1 MGQIVD
7 RHFVGI
13 PGRNEKY
20 TYGYSVDALD
30 GNDLVYNPSLISGGV
45 ILNTYR
51 MGAGTDIFDLN
62 LYRDGVLD
70 VEPEMQAGTTIYGD
84 GSLDLET
91 ASVGSGSDHIVATGG
106 IDIIFA
112 GGGDDYV
119 NAQRGDD
126 EVLAGAGNDYVL
138 GGYGADQL
146 YGNTGDDVIYGGSP
160 TSVSRAFLSIIINYN
175 GNTDTLID
183 PEVHVGRPGY
193 LAADDSSNDYLDGGA
208 GNDTL
213 YGGGGAD
220 TLVGGDGNDRLIGG
234 AGLDTLTGGAG
245 NDTYDIDT
253 AGDTVTEAANG
264 GTDLVR
270 SAISFT
276 LSANVENLTLTG
288 LLSANGAGNSGA
300 NSLVGNS
307 GDNRLDGKAGDDSL
321 SGGEGSDKLIGG
333 AGADKLYGGT
343 GADTF
348 VFLTAAESRVSIR
361 DIIYDFSR
369 VGGDKIDLS
378 AIDARTAM
386 SGNQAF
392 TFIGSDLFSKT
403 AGELRYSKISGDSF
417 IYGDVNGDGGIDFS
431 IRLDAAID
439 MKASDFIL

>member
-1 MGQIVD
+1 M
-7 RHFVGI
+7 
-13 PGRNEKY
+13 
-20 TYGYSVDALD
+20 
-30 GNDLVYNPSLISGGV
+30 
-45 ILNTYR
+45 
-51 MGAGTDIFDLN
+51 
-62 LYRDGVLD
+62 
-70 VEPEMQAGTTIYGD
+70 
-84 GSLDLET
+84 
-91 ASVGSGSDHIVATGG
+91 
-106 IDIIFA
+106 
-112 GGGDDYV
+112 
-119 NAQRGDD
+119 
-126 EVLAGAGNDYVL
+126 
-138 GGYGADQL
+138 
-146 YGNTGDDVIYGGSP
+146 
-160 TSVSRAFLSIIINYN
+160 
-175 GNTDTLID
+175 
-183 PEVHVGRPGY
+183 
-193 LAADDSSNDYLDGGA
+193 
-208 GNDTL
+208 
-213 YGGGGAD
+213 
-220 TLVGGDGNDRLIGG
+220 
-234 AGLDTLTGGAG
+234 
-245 NDTYDIDT
+245 
-253 AGDTVTEAANG
+253 
-264 GTDLVR
+264 
-270 SAISFT
+270 
-276 LSANVENLTLTG
+276 
-288 LLSANGAGNSGA
+288 
-300 NSLVGNS
+300 GNS